1 MDELKKQWQNEILKR
16 LKFVK
21 ILVVLAIVGIF
32 CRLIY
37 IQFFDENI
45 GKVSHQV
52 HKRLI
57 SVDTLYATRGEILS
71 RNGEPL
77 ATSILR
83 RSPVILKIF
92 LSHLLISADPVLFLQ
107 DIPTIL
113 TVQE

>member
-52 HKRLI
+52 HKRPFFKVRHFKESAKWMLSALI
-57 SVDTLYATRGEILS
+57 S
-71 RNGEPL
+71 
-77 ATSILR
+77 
-83 RSPVILKIF
+83 SPRL
-92 LSHLLISADPVLFLQ
+92 
-107 DIPTIL
+107 
-113 TVQE
+113 

>member
-83 RSPVILKIF
+83 RSIF
-92 LSHLLISADPVLFLQ
+92 VDFASHGFDNEERFARHTDSLSKLLSAG
-107 DIPTIL
+107 
-113 TVQE
+113 